1 MRDAESQAAPP
12 LRSITARR
20 DQCFALLACFDQ
32 RRHEAERAGVEHRCD
47 QVMDTRR
54 HANHRHDAGTVRVGD
69 LRLDRLDR
77 DAAVLHV
84 ENHKFRTRSRELT
97 RELTSLERAV
107 DLPST
112 LLIIGESGTGKDRLA
127 RAVHDASD
135 RRQRPFIRIDAA
147 NLSDDLFE
155 SELFGHERGAFTG
168 AVAAKRGLLDVA
180 EDGTAYLDEA
190 SSLSPAAQAKFLRV
204 LQEKTFRRLGG
215 VTSHGFRA
223 RLIVSS
229 RRDLA
234 TLVAEGAFRPDL
246 FYRIDVVSVRL
257 TPLSRRPEDILPLAR
272 LFLKRAARAYQRPA
286 RRFARD
292 AEQALL
298 RHPWPGNVRELLH
311 VVERAALS
319 ASAVSVTL
327 EDLPTG
333 SFGSAET
340 MLVAAI
346 EKRWTLAELTQTYI
360 EETLRRAGG
369 NRTLAAKRLGVSR
382 KSLWEREKKK
392 KES

>member
-1 MRDAESQAAPP
+1 MAKSELPNSSEGSDADVGGSPDPQASVRA
-12 LRSITARR
+12 ARR
-20 DQCFALLACFDQ
+20 RSLKSL
-32 RRHEAERAGVEHRCD
+32 
-47 QVMDTRR
+47 
-54 HANHRHDAGTVRVGD
+54 
-69 LRLDRLDR
+69 
-77 DAAVLHV
+77 
-84 ENHKFRTRSRELT
+84 FRTRSRELA
-97 RELTSLERAV
+97 RELAALERAV

-215 VTSHGFRA
+215 VTSHAFRA

-257 TPLSRRPEDILPLAR
+257 MPLSRRPEDILPLAR

-311 VVERAALS
+311 LVERAALS